1 MGLWNFVKSAGRSVG
16 IGRAEA
22 AEAPEAPPSADDLR
36 REVEDLG
43 VNLDG
48 LGIEVEGDTVR
59 LSGKTGNQEQKEKA
73 ILALGNVAGIAQ
85 VEEDVETEDGGKEM
99 HFHTVEEG
107 DTLSALAEEYLDAAA
122 RYQEIFDA
130 NKPLLTDPNKIYPGQ
145 VLRIP
150 PK

>member
-16 IGRAEA
+16 MGRAEA
-22 AEAPEAPPSADDLR
+22 AEAPDASPGADDLR
-36 REVEDLG
+36 REIEDLG

-48 LGIEVEGDTVR
+48 LSIEVEGDTVR
-59 LSGKTGNQEQKEKA
+59 LSGQTDNQEQKEKA
-73 ILALGNVAGIAQ
+73 ILALGNVEGIAQ
-85 VEEDVETEDGGKEM
+85 VEEDVEVRDGGDEM
-99 HFHTVEEG
+99 RFHTVEEG
-107 DTLSALAEEYLDAAA
+107 DTLSALAERYLDANA

-130 NKPLLTDPNKIYPGQ
+130 NKPMLTDPNMIYPGQ